1 MKNRKIFIFISV
13 ICIFLIFTIGG
24 TYAYLYLGRTDNSV
38 TGKGYCNS
46 VVYEGTNINASNLVS
61 TTNYLNGLKT
71 DVKLSY
77 ENDACSIYPFV
88 TIYLHT
94 NDSTTAPITSVHAFK
109 YKVFNGST
117 KVSEG
122 VITAK
127 GDVKLATVPLTR
139 TSTTYSV
146 YLYIDSNISNG
157 YFDAKTYSGYIY
169 ASATQTSTIN
179 SFLVRDLSYST
190 NDGTAY
196 GATWDKP
203 NGVVTTD
210 GLDDYV
216 NLGLINY
223 DFKNAVTLISRFKLL
238 KNNNTTE
245 NEIINNYDAA
255 GVGLTITTDNDL
267 FFQIYSKELSAYKRV
282 VYSSAKI
289 NYNQW
294 YTAVGT
300 YDGATMK
307 LYVNGNLVNSA
318 SSNGTIKVSP
328 CPLYLGAN
336 PNLGSAGD
344 DMFSSFTYSDVL
356 VYNKVLSESEVKS
369 VFSSTVDSSKVDK
382 AGLLVYYDFK

>member
-24 TYAYLYLGRTDNSV
+24 TYAYLYLGKNNNSV

-61 TTNYLNGLKT
+61 TTNYLEGSKT
-71 DVKLSY
+71 DVTLSY
-77 ENDACSIYPFV
+77 SKDCSIY
-88 TIYLHT
+88 TLASIYLHT
-94 NDSTTAPITSVHAFK
+94 NDETTSPITSVHALK

-117 KVSEG
+117 KISEG
-122 VITAK
+122 VITSK
-127 GDVKLATVPLTR
+127 GDVKIATVPLTD
-139 TSTTYSV
+139 TATTYNV
-146 YLYIDSNISNG
+146 YLYIDSNVSNG
-157 YFDAKTYSGYIY
+157 YFDNKTYSGYIY
-169 ASATQTSTIN
+169 ASTAQTSTIN

>member
-1 MKNRKIFIFISV
+1 MMKNKRVFIGLFALFF
-13 ICIFLIFTIGG
+13 FLILTIGG

-71 DVKLSY
+71 GVKLSY

-127 GDVKLATVPLTR
+127 GDVKLATVPLTKDV
-139 TSTTYSV
+139 T
-146 YLYIDSNISNG
+146 NG

-223 DFKNAVTLISRFKLL
+223 DFKNAVTLISRFKWL

-255 GVGLTITTDNDL
+255 GVGLTISTDNDL

-336 PNLGSAGD
+336 PNFGSGGD